1 MSSADVDPPDG
12 GRTANHD
19 EPAIGTTGCSSKA
32 EQSLSTG
39 DVTIINDIPTTK
51 TTPDN
56 VFGGVAGGLDT
67 AEKLASDPA
76 AFLGEQNNLYDKEV
90 LTCFL
95 PSS

>member
-12 GRTANHD
+12 GRTANYD
-19 EPAIGTTGCSSKA
+19 EPAIGSTGCSSKA

-39 DVTIINDIPTTK
+39 DVTTINDIPTTK
-51 TTPDN
+51 TIPDN
-56 VFGGVAGGLDT
+56 VFGGVGGELDT

-76 AFLGEQNNLYDKEV
+76 ACLGEQNNLCDKEV